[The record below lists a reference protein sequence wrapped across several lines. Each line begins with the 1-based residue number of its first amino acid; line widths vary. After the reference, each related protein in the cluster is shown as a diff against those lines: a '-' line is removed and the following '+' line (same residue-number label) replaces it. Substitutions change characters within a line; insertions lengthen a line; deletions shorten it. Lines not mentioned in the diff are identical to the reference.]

1 MQTNE
6 TLMVHQMNG
15 EQLINTIRLMVESS
29 IEKKLDPIMN
39 VMKKL
44 SNATIER
51 KEAAEMLGVS
61 PMTISNYVTCG
72 KLNPIFIE
80 GSSHMKYN
88 LSEVLALMKK

>member
-1 MQTNE
+1 
-6 TLMVHQMNG
+6 MVHQMTG
-15 EQLINTIRLMVESS
+15 EQLINTIRLMVENS

-72 KLNPIFIE
+72 KLNSIFTE

>member
-1 MQTNE
+1 
-6 TLMVHQMNG
+6 MNG
-15 EQLINTIRLMVESS
+15 EQLINTIRLMVENS

-72 KLNPIFIE
+72 KLNAIFIE

>member
-1 MQTNE
+1 MTNE
-6 TLMVHQMNG
+6 MLLVHQMTG

-51 KEAAEMLGVS
+51 KEAAKMLGVS

>member
-72 KLNPIFIE
+72 KLNPIFTE

>member
-72 KLNPIFIE
+72 KLNAIFTE

>member
-15 EQLINTIRLMVESS
+15 EQLINTIRLMVENS
-29 IEKKLDPIMN
+29 IEKKLNPIMN

-51 KEAAEMLGVS
+51 KEAAEMLGV
-61 PMTISNYVTCG
+61 PQ
-72 KLNPIFIE
+72 
-80 GSSHMKYN
+80 
-88 LSEVLALMKK
+88 

>member
-6 TLMVHQMNG
+6 TLMVHQMTG